1 MALTTFGAIMG
12 FAAGM
17 VKRGQEVYQSALGK
31 AKVPALRDALQE
43 LLKEQGKNHS
53 LMDMTRREH
62 VTEMILEP
70 IAGLRQ
76 EDYEMEVLVPEQT
89 NDADLLRIVSV
100 VEETQG
106 KFFTD
111 CSAKIPLPEVARIF
125 QKVARKK
132 ESNLM
137 KLKSLG

>member
-1 MALTTFGAIMG
+1 
-12 FAAGM
+12 
-17 VKRGQEVYQSALGK
+17 
-31 AKVPALRDALQE
+31 
-43 LLKEQGKNHS
+43 
-53 LMDMTRREH
+53 MTRREH

-106 KFFTD
+106 NFSPIARPR
-111 CSAKIPLPEVARIF
+111 SA
-125 QKVARKK
+125 
-132 ESNLM
+132 S
-137 KLKSLG
+137 